1 MCQHTLI
8 QAPIG
13 VSKTEFLVETIHQHK
28 SNNEIDPVWVLL
40 PSNVQSR
47 IFRENIG
54 KRLTNNSSAFQVYTF
69 LWNSLISKVLD
80 QREEKYRFIST
91 AIRQSLVHMLLHRLN
106 EENKIHYFS
115 KIIDKPGIWKH
126 VINFI
131 DELIH
136 YEITPEHFA
145 AHAISAKDEEL
156 ALIFQSYEQFL
167 IDYQLL
173 DRVTA
178 VKFTLDYLQNH
189 SLEEKISLF
198 LVNGLDHFTPLQVDL
213 IAALAK
219 NAKKSIIT
227 LPDVNSISKNIRSPH
242 LESFELTKERLINSL
257 ETNELLL
264 SQKKLPNNLFS
275 KQLPSLEQLTR
286 QLFSITP
293 ERTHVDE
300 NIEFILA
307 PTEEQEV
314 RTILKDVKQKLI
326 MSDAD
331 PEKILLILTSES
343 KYLPYIQ
350 AIAREYSIPINI
362 QIKQPL
368 LESPLI
374 KAVFQFLELTK
385 GVFSGQQLIQV
396 VQSPY
401 TKPAYFNEDCLFFL
415 RLVCHDIQGKLSS
428 ENWQERINSAE
439 FTCFDEANLS
449 KIKAKT
455 IETLAPFFTVFQN
468 KGNISWYEFLVWLNR
483 LFNLDGHSE
492 DCLIDLQSR
501 RPNFEN
507 DIPLEESINS
517 RNLNALEKF
526 GDVVESLIASV
537 DIYSKDGINQYSF
550 VNELEEILRDQYTE
564 GIRTSGNAVF
574 VTSLSEASGIY
585 PDHCYLVGLSE
596 DNHQHPYLNTSLYLL
611 SERKALRNNGLPI
624 KYDEELSKEARNFY
638 QIIASVQK
646 TITLSRTVSVDG
658 APLAASFFWQAIE
671 DCFTEA
677 SVLQRTDK
685 IEFSDSEKPYR
696 VASIYEMPQTRI
708 LEEGSEQNT
717 DMIQDRIANSEEVI
731 DRIKWTEFAIDI
743 EKQRLSNDPPN
754 QYSGRLARS
763 ETQKEVSNLLS
774 EDYIWSVSQLNEL
787 ARCGF
792 HYLANRLL
800 KLKPISVSE
809 ENLEAVYFG
818 DLIHQILYEL
828 YEPFR
833 IEQIPIE
840 PNNQDLALKSI
851 DKIVEKYFQQRDSNY
866 IEFQK
871 RIRSAV
877 IQPMREY
884 FKLQIR
890 RIIETDFGIHS
901 PFLRFGN
908 ESRYVTSLE
917 SSFEERIFL
926 TESTPTHIRMRGK
939 IDRVD
944 RVGDRYII
952 IDYKSGNQPIG
963 RSEISQGLDFQ
974 LPLYLLAERSKHR
987 NSIIEPRF
995 SAINW
1000 HIRKGELRTEID
1012 SVNDVYFLA
1021 RIRQKIHQIL
1031 RNVYCGDFSNKP
1043 TRPRNHRCTRYC
1055 DYFELCRLARMNLHK
1070 LS

>member
-1 MCQHTLI
+1 MCQQTLI

-13 VSKTEFLVETIHQHK
+13 VSNTEFLIETIHQHK

-40 PSNVQSR
+40 PNNVQLR
-47 IFRENIG
+47 IFRGNIG
-54 KRLTNNSSAFQVYTF
+54 KRLTNNSSSFEVYSF
-69 LWNSLISKVLD
+69 LWNSLIPKVLD
-80 QREEKYRFIST
+80 QRKEKYRFIST
-91 AIRQSLVHMLLHRLN
+91 SICQSLVHMLLHRLN
-106 EENKIHYFS
+106 NENKIHYFS
-115 KIIDKPGIWKH
+115 KIIDKPGVWKH

-136 YEITPEHFA
+136 YKISPEHFA
-145 AHAISAKDEEL
+145 ASAASAKDEEL
-156 ALIFQSYEQFL
+156 ALIFQSYEQYL
-167 IDYQLL
+167 IDNQLL
-173 DRVTA
+173 DRVIA

-189 SLEEKISLF
+189 SLEEKLSLF
-198 LVNGLDHFTPLQVDL
+198 LVDGLDHFTPLQVDL
-213 IAALAK
+213 ISALAK

-227 LPDVNSISKNIRSPH
+227 LPDVNSISKNLRSPH
-242 LESFELTKERLINSL
+242 LESFELTKERLINSF

-264 SQKKLPNNLFS
+264 SQKKLPNKHFS
-275 KQLPSLEQLTR
+275 KKSPSLEQLT
-286 QLFSITP
+286 QHLFSITP

-307 PTEEQEV
+307 PTKEQEV
-314 RTILKDVKQKLI
+314 RTILKDVRQRLI
-326 MSDAD
+326 MSDVD

-350 AIAREYSIPINI
+350 TIAREYSIPINI

-368 LESPLI
+368 LENPLI
-374 KAVFQFLELTK
+374 KAVFKFLELTK
-385 GVFSGQQLIQV
+385 GIFSGQQLIQV

-401 TKPAYFNEDCLFFL
+401 TKPSYFDEDCLFFL
-415 RLVCHDIQGKLSS
+415 RLVFHDIQGKLSS

-439 FTCFDEANLS
+439 LTCFDEANLS

-468 KGNISWYEFLVWLNR
+468 KGNISWHEFLIWLNR
-483 LFNLDGHSE
+483 LFNLDGKSE
-492 DCLIDLQSR
+492 DCLINLQSR
-501 RPNFEN
+501 CPNLEN
-507 DIPLEESINS
+507 DIPLEKSIYS
-517 RNLNALEKF
+517 RNSNALKKI
-526 GDVVESLIASV
+526 GNVVASLIASV
-537 DIYSKDGINQYSF
+537 DIYSKDGINQFSF

-574 VTSLSEASGIY
+574 LTSLSEASGIY
-585 PDHCYLVGLSE
+585 PDHCYLIGLSE
-596 DNHQHPYLNTSLYLL
+596 DNHQHPYLNTSIYLL
-611 SERKALRNNGLPI
+611 SERKALRSNGLPI

-638 QIIASVQK
+638 QIIASVHK
-646 TITLSRTVSVDG
+646 TITLSRTISVDG
-658 APLAASFFWQAIE
+658 VPLTESIFWQAIE
-671 DCFTEA
+671 DCFTET
-677 SVLQRTDK
+677 SVLQRTNK
-685 IEFSDSEKPYR
+685 IEFGGSEKPYR
-696 VASIYEMPQTRI
+696 IASIYDMPQTRI
-708 LEEGSEQNT
+708 LEEGSEQYT
-717 DMIQDRIANSEEVI
+717 DVIQNRTANSEEVVN
-731 DRIKWTEFAIDI
+731 RGKWTEFAIDI
-743 EKQRLSNDPPN
+743 ENQRLSNDPPN
-754 QYSGRLARS
+754 QYSGRLAKS
-763 ETQKEVSNLLS
+763 ETQNEVSNLLS

-800 KLKPISVSE
+800 KLKPLSVSE

-851 DKIVEKYFQQRDSNY
+851 TKIVEKYFQQRGSNY
-866 IEFQK
+866 MEFQK
-871 RIRSAV
+871 RNRSAV
-877 IQPMREY
+877 MQSLKEY
-884 FKLQIR
+884 VKLLIR

-926 TESTPTHIRMRGK
+926 TESKPTHIRLKGK

-963 RSEISQGLDFQ
+963 RSEISQGMDFQ

-987 NSIIEPRF
+987 NSIIEPWF
-995 SAINW
+995 SAIYW

-1012 SVNDVYFLA
+1012 SVKDVYFLA
-1021 RIRQKIHQIL
+1021 KIRQKIHQIL
-1031 RNVYCGDFSNKP
+1031 RNVNCGDFSSKP
-1043 TRPRNHRCTRYC
+1043 VRPRDHRCARYC